1 MTERH
6 RATRRRGVRGALGVG
21 LVLVLAGGLFSA
33 NARLAG
39 GFNARQP
46 QDLPHLVQAEVA
58 RADTLAT
65 RVQSLRGEVDRLT
78 DAENSGMPAAE
89 AAELQHVSAQAGRT
103 AVTGPGVTIAL
114 DDASPSAPHPDYAVP
129 DDLVVHQQDLQGVIN
144 ALWAGGAEAMT
155 LQGERVVSTSA
166 FRCGGNILVLHG
178 RVYSPPYVIKAI
190 GDPSALRKA
199 VLDAEPVDRYL
210 QWVKA
215 VGLGWSL
222 STDDSLKLPAYQDN
236 LELRYA
242 SLPKGADALSLL
254 AGS

>member
-6 RATRRRGVRGALGVG
+6 RASGRRGVPGALGVG
-21 LVLVLAGGLFSA
+21 LVLALAGVLFSA

-46 QDLPHLVQAEVA
+46 QDLPHLVQAEAA
-58 RADTLAT
+58 RADTLSSQ
-65 RVQSLRGEVDRLT
+65 VQSLRGEVDRLT
-78 DAENSGMPAAE
+78 DAENSGMPQSE
-89 AAELQHVSAQAGRT
+89 AAQLQRVAEQAGR
-103 AVTGPGVTIAL
+103 VPVSGPGVTIAL
-114 DDASPSAPHPDYAVP
+114 DDASPSAPHPDWAVP

-178 RVYSPPYVIKAI
+178 RVYSPPYVVKAI
-190 GDPSALRKA
+190 GDPA
-199 VLDAEPVDRYL
+199 VLRRTVLAAEPVDRYL

-215 VGLGWSL
+215 VGLGWSISTEDEIKL
-222 STDDSLKLPAYQDN
+222 SAYQDN

-242 SLPKGADALSLL
+242 TLAHGVDALTLL
-254 AGS
+254 NGS